1 MPSKKAQKGLIHMKT
16 LHCKIC
22 RRLGQKTFLK
32 GEKCLSPK
40 CPFIKRPYAPGPKK
54 KRRGGSFSE
63 FAKELR
69 EKQKLRNYYGLGE
82 RQFRNAVKSVLQNRG
97 RGGDATLLLLKEL
110 ERRLDNVVFRLGF
123 AKSRKEAKQMVSH
136 GYFLINGK
144 PVNISSFSVK
154 KGTVVSFKEN
164 KKEKAIFKNLATSL
178 KNYQTPKWME
188 LDKEKA
194 EGKIIAEP
202 TAEDVNNIDISSIF
216 EFYSR

>member
-1 MPSKKAQKGLIHMKT
+1 MQSFNCKT
-16 LHCKIC
+16 C

-32 GEKCLSPK
+32 GEKCLSPR

-69 EKQKLRNYYGLGE
+69 EKQKLRKYYGLGE
-82 RQFRNAVKSVLQNRG
+82 RQFRNHVKAVLQNRG
-97 RGGDATLLLLKEL
+97 QGGDATLLLLKEL
-110 ERRLDNVVFRLGF
+110 ERRVDNVVFRLGF
-123 AKSRKEAKQMVSH
+123 AKSRREAKQMVSH

-154 KGTVVSFKEN
+154 KGTIIAFKES
-164 KKEKAIFKNLATSL
+164 KKEKTIFKNLESVL
-178 KNYQTPKWME
+178 KNYQPPKWID
-188 LDKEKA
+188 LNKEKIEA
-194 EGKIIAEP
+194 KIVAEP
-202 TAEDVNNIDISSIF
+202 TVDDVNNIDISSIF